1 MSNRRQIECLLGL
14 AFACG
19 FVASAQTPPPAF
31 AASDVANT
39 ASGAAGPVAPG
50 ELASI
55 FGTNLSD
62 TSVTTCQASGG
73 VFLTFCA
80 GVSVLV
86 NGEAAPLFLVTAGQI
101 SLQIPVDLTGASAT
115 LQVTR
120 MTGGQTL
127 QSAVVT
133 LPDAPTA
140 PGLFTIGNGIGAF
153 LDSSSNVISTSNPAK
168 PGDIVAAFGSGFGV
182 TKPVVNSGV
191 PAPASPPSN
200 LVATA
205 KITVAGQDALVSF
218 AGLNPGN
225 EFDVMNFQVP
235 QGLAVGNLPVIAT
248 VGGVPSNSVLLPVG
262 GPKVTITGVS
272 NNASGATGI
281 ESGSWVSIYGMNL
294 AGSTRT
300 WQASDFS
307 GNNLPTSLDGV
318 SVTINGR
325 TAAVYYISPTQ
336 LNVQAP
342 TDSSIG
348 PAKVQ
353 VTNALG
359 SATSSATLQSYA
371 PGFYTYQ
378 GKYVAAV
385 HADGTYVAPTGYFG
399 AAVAS
404 RPAQPGETLLVFGT
418 GFGPTS
424 PAALA
429 GQIVNSTFP
438 IMDLTQLHISIG
450 GATASVQFAGIVASG
465 EYQLNVVVPSLPD
478 GDQVAVAEIG
488 GVSTQPGLSIAIK
501 N

>member
-1 MSNRRQIECLLGL
+1 MYNRRQIGSLVGL

-19 FVASAQTPPPAF
+19 FLASAQMPPPTF
-31 AASDVANT
+31 VASGVVNT
-39 ASGAAGPVAPG
+39 ASGATGPVAPG

-62 TSVTTCQASGG
+62 TNVTTCQSSGG
-73 VFLTFCA
+73 VSPTSCA
-80 GVSVLV
+80 GVSVRV
-86 NGEAAPLFLVTAGQI
+86 NGEAAPLFLVTDGQI
-101 SLQIPVDLTGASAT
+101 SLQVPVDLTGTSAT

-120 MTGGQTL
+120 VSAGQTL
-127 QSAVVT
+127 QSAIVT

-153 LDSSSNVISTSNPAK
+153 LDSSSNVISTSNPAR
-168 PGDIVAAFGSGFGV
+168 PGDIVSVYGSGFGV
-182 TKPVVNSGV
+182 TKPVVNSGN
-191 PAPASPPSN
+191 PAPASPPSY

-205 KITVAGQDALVSF
+205 KLTLAGQDAQVSF

-225 EFDVMNFQVP
+225 EYDLLSFQVP

-248 VGGVPSNSVLLPVG
+248 VGGVPSNSVLLPVTG
-262 GPKVTITGVS
+262 SKVTITGVS

-300 WQASDFS
+300 WQAADFS

-342 TDSSIG
+342 TDTSIG
-348 PAKVQ
+348 PAQVQ

-359 SATSSATLQSYA
+359 SAMSSATLQVYA
-371 PGFYTYQ
+371 PGFYTFQ

-385 HADGTYVAPTGYFG
+385 HADGTYVAPIGYLG

-424 PAALA
+424 PAVPA
-429 GQIVNSTFP
+429 GQVVISTSP
-438 IMDLTQLHISIG
+438 ITDLTQLHIKIG
-450 GATASVQFAGIVASG
+450 GTTASVQFAGIVASG

-488 GVSTQPGLSIAIK
+488 GVSTQPGLSITIK